1 MKHMTFAILR
11 NNIKILYTCYNGVL
25 RYGKKCQDRDDGSH
39 CMNCKYCKA
48 QLSAP
53 DATRLINSYT
63 RRTNEKI

>member
-25 RYGKKCQDRDDGSH
+25 KYGKKCPDRDDGSH

-48 QLSAP
+48 
-53 DATRLINSYT
+53 
-63 RRTNEKI
+63 